1 VKAEADVV
9 VGVHAGSV
17 SREGV
22 RRETSRNSP
31 SKRSKIVKWFVC
43 HGYHRG
49 TLRRRPTWI
58 EFAN

>member
-1 VKAEADVV
+1 VEAEADVV

-17 SREGV
+17 SREGD

-31 SKRSKIVKWFVC
+31 SKRSKIVKWLVR

-49 TLRRRPTWI
+49 TLPRSSSWI